1 LRLRTRFVLVL
12 GIFILVL
19 TGLVAV
25 IGQRFFLWRSQEME
39 LRLTRETVDRCARFI
54 AWRALSMSRIAGD
67 WAAWDDTY
75 QYIQDRDPA
84 YVENNLVD
92 SAFTEL
98 RLNLVALFD
107 AAGAPVFAKAY
118 DLESESAMDPPPAF
132 WRYVL
137 GSPRLCH
144 HDELTGAVQ
153 GVVVV
158 AGEIWM
164 VASRP
169 ILTSNEEGPIRGALL
184 LARRWGPD
192 DMEALAL
199 CGSEQFSLHAAS
211 EHPGTNT
218 FQVETPDW
226 FTITARGPVLDIDG
240 QATACVEVRSD
251 RWFFASGL
259 VSMLY
264 LNGWVLLCGALVGVF
279 VFWLVDRWV
288 LRALERSQSTLRLGM
303 LAVANEGDPRLRLQ
317 EGVKDEM
324 GELVRGVNEMLTAL
338 ERAQQEA
345 DQRQHELIR
354 SQKMAALGTLVAG
367 VAHEVNNPNSVI
379 ALNSVM
385 LLRTMERVLPVSRPG
400 DVDTPAVEGHRPA
413 PDPVAEEARAL
424 VEEIQA
430 ASQRI
435 ATLIKAL
442 KGFARPALDAMTDAV
457 AINDV
462 IRDSG
467 AMLRHRLAEKR
478 GVLNMKLTEG
488 LPTLRGNSQQ
498 LMQVLVNLIQNACD
512 AIDKPEGHVEVTSLL
527 DRSTGA
533 IVVVVSDNG
542 RGIRPEDLDRIFE
555 PFFTTRRDEGGTGLG
570 LPISAAIVEAHGG
583 RIAVESVVEQ
593 GARFTLTLPLPKG
606 A

>member
-1 LRLRTRFVLVL
+1 MRLRTRFVLVL

-25 IGQRFFLWRSQEME
+25 LGQRFFLWRSRDME
-39 LRLTRETVDRCARFI
+39 LRLSRETVERCARFI
-54 AWRALSMSRIAGD
+54 AWRSLSMSRIAGD

-75 QYIQDRDPA
+75 QFIQDRDPA

-98 RLNLVALFD
+98 RLNLVAMFD
-107 AAGAPVFAKAY
+107 VEGHPAFVKAY
-118 DLESESAMDPPPAF
+118 DLQTKSVMEPPPAF
-132 WRYVL
+132 WQYVL
-137 GSPRLCH
+137 ESPLLRH
-144 HDELTGAVQ
+144 HADPTDVVRGL
-153 GVVVV
+153 VVVS
-158 AGEIWM
+158 GEIWM

-169 ILTSNEEGPIRGALL
+169 ILTSNEEGPIRGALM

-199 CGSEQFSLHAAS
+199 CGSDQFSLHAAS
-211 EHPGTNT
+211 EHPGRNS

-226 FTITARGPVLDIDG
+226 FTIVARGPVVDIDN
-240 QATACVEVRSD
+240 QPTACVEVRSD
-251 RWFFASGL
+251 RWFFTSGL

-264 LNGWVLLCGALVGVF
+264 LNGWILLCGGLVGIF

-288 LRALERSQSTLRLGM
+288 LRALERSQSALRSGM
-303 LAVANEGDPRLRLQ
+303 MAVATDGDPRRRLQ
-317 EGVKDEM
+317 EGAKDEM

-345 DQRQHELIR
+345 AQRQHELIR

-385 LLRTMERVLPVSRPG
+385 LLRTMDRVLPGARPG
-400 DVDTPAVEGHRPA
+400 DTDAAAGGRQPVH
-413 PDPVAEEARAL
+413 DPVAEEARSL
-424 VEEIQA
+424 VEEIHA
-430 ASQRI
+430 ASLRI
-435 ATLIKAL
+435 ATLVKAL
-442 KGFARPALDAMTDAV
+442 KGFARPSLDAMTDEV

-488 LPTLRGNSQQ
+488 LPALRGNSQQ

-512 AIDKPEGHVEVTSLL
+512 AIDKPEGHVEVTSML
-527 DRSTGA
+527 DRAAGA

-542 RGIRPEDLDRIFE
+542 RGIRAEDLDRIFE

-570 LPISAAIVEAHGG
+570 LPISAAIVDAHGG
-583 RIAVESVVEQ
+583 RISVESVVEQ